1 MALSAYNFTI
11 LNSQPIEHTVKSNLT
26 FTHSEHDMNSNT
38 AELLAALKGAESAL
52 VKALP
57 YLPADTV
64 AIYCG
69 EWLAEIR
76 EALIKTYNS

>member
-1 MALSAYNFTI
+1 
-11 LNSQPIEHTVKSNLT
+11 
-26 FTHSEHDMNSNT
+26 MNSNT